1 MPHSRNKLQSYGIA
15 SCGGCLLLAAGVHWL
30 TADAPLRRMLLNTF
44 QLCGGAAAISLPVG
58 LLLALLL
65 TRTNVAG
72 KRLSWLLLLT
82 LLFLP
87 LHATAAGWVAVF
99 GKLGSQAPA
108 FFQTAQPLV
117 DGMPAV
123 IWIHAMASIPWVT
136 LIISLG
142 LAAIPQEIEEAALLD
157 ISPPRFFAGIGLRY
171 YLPFVL
177 AACLWV
183 VITAAGEMTV
193 TNLYVVA
200 TYAEELYN
208 SVAQGADAPTAG
220 LKVLPGIAGTVLLA
234 AAVCGIIAALLPA
247 GLGKRF
253 TQPRVYSLRAWRWP
267 ATMANWSVL
276 LLVFG
281 VPLVSLIYKVGLVK
295 QVVDSEQVR
304 SWSFTT
310 LLSLLATMTYRF
322 RWEFCYSA
330 DFAAAGTAVALAVGL
345 PLAIL
350 ARRGGTRSIPAILVA
365 ALCWSLPGP
374 LVGISLTWLLNWN
387 FAPLIFLY
395 DKTPLAPALALGIKA
410 LPITILILWGAF
422 ASIPQQTLEAARLD
436 GASNL
441 ALLLRIILPQ
451 RTAAIAAAGVIAFAI
466 GVADL
471 AWSILVLPPGMETVQ
486 RRVFGLIHYGVEE
499 QVAGVSLVTLG
510 LFLVLALGIRSLG
523 LRWMA
528 THKPT

>member
-1 MPHSRNKLQSYGIA
+1 MPHTSDKMRTYGIVA
-15 SCGGCLLLAAGVHWL
+15 SGTCLLLAVGVHWL
-30 TADAPLRRMLLNTF
+30 TADAPLRRMLLHTF

-58 LLLALLL
+58 VLLAMLL

-72 KRLSWLLLLT
+72 RSFSWLLLLT

-108 FFQTAQPLV
+108 FFQTAHPLV
-117 DGMPAV
+117 EGMPAV

-142 LAAIPQEIEEAALLD
+142 LAAIPQEVEEAALLD
-157 ISPPRFFAGIGLRY
+157 ISPARFFLGIGLRY

-177 AACLWV
+177 AAALWV

-220 LKVLPGIAGTVLLA
+220 LKVLPGIVGTVLLA
-234 AAVCGIIAALLPA
+234 AAVCGMIAALLPA
-247 GLGKRF
+247 GLGNRF
-253 TQPRVYSLRAWRWP
+253 LRPRIYSLGAWRWP
-267 ATMANWSVL
+267 ATMANWLVL

-281 VPLVSLIYKVGLVK
+281 VPLVSLIYKAGLVK
-295 QVVDSEQVR
+295 QVVGGEQVR
-304 SWSFTT
+304 SWSLTT
-310 LLSLLATMTYRF
+310 LFGLLATMTYRF
-322 RWEFCYSA
+322 RWEFSYSA
-330 DFAAAGTAVALAVGL
+330 DFAAAGTAVALGVGL
-345 PLAIL
+345 PLALL
-350 ARRGGTRSIPAILVA
+350 ARRGGVRGIPAVMVA

-387 FAPLIFLY
+387 FGPLIFLY

-410 LPITILILWGAF
+410 LPITILILWGAL
-422 ASIPQQTLEAARLD
+422 ASIPRQTLEAARLD
-436 GASNL
+436 GAGNL
-441 ALLLRIILPQ
+441 ALLTKIILPQ
-451 RTAAIAAAGVIAFAI
+451 RASAIAAAGVIAFAI
-466 GVADL
+466 GLGDL
-471 AWSILVLPPGMETVQ
+471 AWSILLLHSDTVQ

-499 QVAGVSLVTLG
+499 QVAAVSLVTLAM
-510 LFLVLALGIRSLG
+510 FFVLALSLQVAFLQTQG
-523 LRWMA
+523 AR
-528 THKPT
+528 KPT